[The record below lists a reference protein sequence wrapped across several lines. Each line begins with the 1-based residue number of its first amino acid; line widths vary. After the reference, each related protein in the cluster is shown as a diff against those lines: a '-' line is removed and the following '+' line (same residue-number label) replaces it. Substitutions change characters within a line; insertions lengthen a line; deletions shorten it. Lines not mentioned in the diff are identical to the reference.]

1 MAYERGRISVS
12 LQEDSSGAF
21 GQVRPRPPLNP
32 TPNPIPDL
40 PLNPTPNPLNPTPN
54 PPHRGGGGAPQ
65 SVSQEPKERKSV
77 TLEEQPSGIY
87 HYSSCEEDTGTGT
100 GTGTCPFGPYQG
112 RQSSDIFEEA
122 KRELIKLMK
131 VEVRAAMGSAGLCV
145 RFCRVVVGSWWSP
158 VVLGWC
164 WSPLGWVLVTLG
176 WVLVT
181 LGCVP
186 IVSWWI
192 SVTLWRSL

>member
-21 GQVRPRPPLNP
+21 GQVRLALPLNP

-40 PLNPTPNPLNPTPN
+40 PLNPTPN

-145 RFCRVVVGSWWSP
+145 GFCRVVVGSCGH
-158 VVLGWC
+158 LWC
-164 WSPLGWVLVTLG
+164 WGGAGHL
-176 WVLVT
+176 
-181 LGCVP
+181 
-186 IVSWWI
+186 
-192 SVTLWRSL
+192 

>member
-40 PLNPTPNPLNPTPN
+40 PLNPTPNP
-54 PPHRGGGGAPQ
+54 PHHGGVGAPQ

-87 HYSSCEEDTGTGT
+87 HYSSCEEDTGT

-145 RFCRVVVGSWWSP
+145 GFCRVVVGSCGH
-158 VVLGWC
+158 LWC
-164 WSPLGWVLVTLG
+164 WGGAGHL
-176 WVLVT
+176 
-181 LGCVP
+181 
-186 IVSWWI
+186 
-192 SVTLWRSL
+192 